1 VHPQITTAQNIAT
14 FTRQIQSIGFSYDW
28 EREIDTTDPQYYKWT
43 QWIFLKLFD
52 AGLAHEQD
60 LPINYCPSC
69 KTGLANEEV
78 LGNFSCERCGTQVE
92 KKKIRQWVLAI
103 TKYAERLLTD
113 VDDLDWPEG
122 IKDMQRNWIGK
133 SQGCEFELKK
143 AIPETGLSSEDKKNT
158 RPVSIRVYTT
168 RVDTVFGMTYCV
180 IAPDHADVED
190 FITPEYKADCQAYIK
205 KSNTQSDQDRTADGK
220 EKT

>member
-1 VHPQITTAQNIAT
+1 
-14 FTRQIQSIGFSYDW
+14 
-28 EREIDTTDPQYYKWT
+28 
-43 QWIFLKLFD
+43 LKLFE
-52 AGLAHEQD
+52 AGLAYEQD

-78 LGNFSCERCGTQVE
+78 LSDFSCERCGTQVE

-103 TKYAERLLTD
+103 TQYAERLLAD
-113 VDDLDWPEG
+113 VDELDWPEG

-143 AIPETGLSSEDKKNT
+143 SDDESK
-158 RPVSIRVYTT
+158 SIRVYTT
-168 RVDTVFGMTYCV
+168 RVDTVFGMTYAV
-180 IAPDHADVED
+180 IAPDHADVLD
-190 FITPEYKADCQAYIK
+190 FITPENQAACDVYIK
-205 KSNTQSDQDRTADGK
+205 KSNNQSDQDRTADGK